1 MGLLFALSIPLR
13 LRRRGRNRK
22 YITMLRLSL
31 FVFAGLVLYVN
42 ATSGPLRD
50 CDGFSASKCTPSP
63 DVVLDGPFPF
73 PTENDCQDACR
84 DVADC
89 EFYSYNGTVV
99 NPECYY
105 YTADYRQ
112 DCSVYAGTRDA
123 ALDVCIRM
131 VGFNHKCDEF
141 LLNDCDYS
149 GGILVEEARRG
160 SIVDAYHCQDYCD
173 LFESQGCDYWVL
185 SLLTLHLLVP
195 HVNCTHSTSVHQ
207 FANPIMDLLSLTMK
221 MHAVYNL
228 KLASFEK

>member
-1 MGLLFALSIPLR
+1 MGLLFTLGLLLR
-13 LRRRGRNRK
+13 LRHRKQHRK

-31 FVFAGLVLYVN
+31 FIFAGLVLYVN
-42 ATSGPLRD
+42 AASGPLRD
-50 CDGFSASKCTPSP
+50 CDGFSASKCTPSA

-89 EFYSYNGTVV
+89 EFYSYNGTKV

-160 SIVDAYHCQDYCD
+160 SIVDAYHCQDYCSIY
-173 LFESQGCDYWVL
+173 ESLGCDYWVFESADTAPL
-185 SLLTLHLLVP
+185 GTICKLYTFNFNPSI
-195 HVNCTHSTSVHQ
+195 CKVHHGPQ
-207 FANPIMDLLSLTMK
+207 ESNYQEACEN
-221 MHAVYNL
+221 NL
-228 KLASFEK
+228 